1 MKSLVF
7 TVTTDLNYDQRMI
20 RICTS
25 LQAAGY
31 TVLLIGRRHSAS
43 LPLQRRPFKQKR
55 LFCFFKKGKGSYVEY
70 NLRLFIYGLFKK
82 FDLICAIDLDT
93 ILPCYLLSRLKGS
106 KRVYDAHELFCEMKE
121 VKTRPSIYHIWKWL
135 ERKTVPHFPHGYT
148 VNGPIQQILFEEY
161 GVQYAVI
168 RNIPLLKELPEK
180 IATEQYIIYQGA
192 VNEGR
197 SFETLIPA
205 FASIDCPLWIFGD
218 GNFYEQAVQLTQ
230 HYGLGKKVVFKGKRL
245 PEELRIITQNAIL
258 GITLFENNGL
268 SNYYS
273 LANRFFD
280 YIHAGIPQVCVNY
293 PVYKALNQQYG
304 IAVLIDDLAPQ
315 TIAHAINGLIHDKNE
330 MNRLKENCIK
340 ARTVLNWQEE
350 EKVLLQF
357 YKNLFT

>member
-31 TVLLIGRRHSAS
+31 KVLLIGRRHTATP
-43 LPLQRRPFKQKR
+43 PLQPRSFNQKR
-55 LFCFFKKGKGSYVEY
+55 LFCFFKRGKSFYVEY

-82 FDLICAIDLDT
+82 FDLVCAIDLDT

-121 VKTRPSIYHIWKWL
+121 VKTRPSIYNIWKWI

-148 VNGPIQQILFEEY
+148 VNSPIQKILFEDY

-168 RNIPLLKELPEK
+168 RNIPLLKELPETT
-180 IATEQYIIYQGA
+180 AAEPYIIYQGA

-205 FASIDCPLWIFGD
+205 FGSIDCPLWIFGD

-230 HYGLGKKVVFKGKRL
+230 H
-245 PEELRIITQNAIL
+245 
-258 GITLFENNGL
+258 NGL
-268 SNYYS
+268 
-273 LANRFFD
+273 
-280 YIHAGIPQVCVNY
+280 
-293 PVYKALNQQYG
+293 
-304 IAVLIDDLAPQ
+304 
-315 TIAHAINGLIHDKNE
+315 
-330 MNRLKENCIK
+330 
-340 ARTVLNWQEE
+340 
-350 EKVLLQF
+350 
-357 YKNLFT
+357 